1 MAESEKKKSKLVPI
15 LIIILIVVI
24 AAATF
29 VIVKLL
35 DKQNGGESG
44 LNYTSEN
51 GIGYEINAQVLTSD
65 VEFATS
71 QGDGIAVKYKP
82 SAISSDGYEFDC
94 SIGNSNGNKL
104 DMYLA
109 IYESDQDLNEQEPVY
124 LSGLL
129 RPGEGITHFK
139 TNRKMPS
146 GSYDVVLAFTLVE
159 DDHKTLHGQSLVYL
173 TFRVD

>member
-1 MAESEKKKSKLVPI
+1 MAEEKKKNKFVPI
-15 LIIILIVVI
+15 LITILSLIIVAAGVIIL
-24 AAATF
+24 
-29 VIVKLL
+29 LL
-35 DKQNGGESG
+35 LKKQGESG
-44 LNYTSEN
+44 NSLNYTSEN
-51 GIGYEINAQVLTSD
+51 GIGYEINATVITSD

-82 SAISSDGYEFDC
+82 SAISSDGWEFDC
-94 SIGNSNGNKL
+94 EMGNSTGNKL

-109 IYESDQDLNEQEPVY
+109 IYESDQDLTSQEPIY

-129 RPGEGITHFK
+129 KPGEGITHFK

-159 DDHKTLHGQSLVYL
+159 DDHQTLHGQSLVYL
-173 TFRVD
+173 TFRVS